1 MVDSSL
7 LRYIIDT
14 HFKNI
19 RIDFSVAEQEH
30 IIFCEKIEH
39 AEYIKKV
46 FSILVNDIKLK
57 QHGINLSFNKLY
69 DCIDWC
75 YQNIDGSW
83 LLPIGINVSR
93 KTRLTDETQTFFIF
107 FFEKSKDILHF
118 QLVWE

>member
-57 QHGINLSFNKLY
+57 QHGINLPFNKLY

-75 YQNIDGSW
+75 YQNINGAW